1 MQIPELR
8 LVSMMML
15 PSAAV
20 IVAGFFGA
28 LRPLSKLS
36 RSAVQHFA
44 AGVVFA
50 AIATEIIPDVMHTGT
65 PWLALTGFAAG
76 VAVMFGMRWLAEW
89 LEARDAGN
97 AAIPLG
103 FLAAVSIDCI
113 IDGVVIGT
121 GFAIGARQG
130 VLISAAL
137 ALEMFF
143 LGLATANTMRSDG
156 SRVITVVAICTGLAT
171 VLGASALIG
180 FTLLA
185 DASPAALATLL
196 AFGSAALLYLVT
208 EELLVRAHD
217 LGETRLVTSLF
228 FLGFITVFAAELL
241 S

>member
-1 MQIPELR
+1 MQNLELR
-8 LVSMMML
+8 LILVMLL

-20 IVAGFFGA
+20 IAAGLFGA
-28 LRPLSKLS
+28 LRSLSDLL

-50 AIATEIIPDVMHTGT
+50 AIATEVIPDVMHAGA
-65 PWLALTGFAAG
+65 PWLVLSGFAAG
-76 VAVMFGMRWLAEW
+76 VVVMFALRWLAER
-89 LEARDAGN
+89 LEARDSGK

-103 FLAAVSIDCI
+103 FLAAVATDCV

-143 LGLATANTMRSDG
+143 LGLATANTMRG
-156 SRVITVVAICTGLAT
+156 GGARAPTIVAICVGLAV

-180 FTLLA
+180 VTLLA
-185 DASPAALATLL
+185 GAPLTALAPLL

-217 LGETRLVTSLF
+217 LGETRLVTSMF
-228 FLGFITVFAAELL
+228 FVGFIVVFAVGLL